1 MLVCLGFYNVA
12 ADVDQGAFIEAESR
26 NAVAYRAGCRT
37 FGWECLG
44 NYACTG
50 QPAGSLPF
58 GYAHVYVI
66 DGPDPAEA
74 LRAAE
79 QAPGPAGFAEVV
91 AEGRSFMTSQ
101 EDTAVAWLHAA
112 GDQPR
117 RPTPLKDSFLV
128 VRFHDGAQV
137 PEHIGHPGWLG
148 RFSVEGAAG
157 AEQAEVCVHDR
168 DDAGSAHVG
177 RSWVLTPVATASEAV
192 PPLA

>member
-1 MLVCLGFYNVA
+1 VLVCFGFYNVA
-12 ADVDQGAFIEAESR
+12 ADVDPGAFIGAESR

-58 GYAHVYVI
+58 GYVHAYVI
-66 DGPDPAEA
+66 DGSDPAEA

-79 QAPGPAGFAEVV
+79 EASGPPGFAEVV

-101 EDTAVAWLHAA
+101 EDTAVAWLHAT
-112 GDQPR
+112 GDQPDK
-117 RPTPLKDSFLV
+117 PTPLKDRCIV
-128 VRFHDGAQV
+128 VRLHNGAEP

-148 RFSVEGAAG
+148 RFTVEGAAD
-157 AEQAEVCVHDR
+157 AEEAEVCVHGS
-168 DDAGSAHVG
+168 DDADSAHAG
-177 RSWVLTPVATASEAV
+177 CNWVLTPVVTGGEAV